1 MRHLNRSGKRQRGV
15 SSGRTVL
22 GLCTSAIIVVF
33 VGFVVVQ
40 LAFLGAANSSKDADN
55 TLVVSQH
62 TSWQAELVAWESES
76 QGLDE
81 KLTGRRQAAPDG
93 PLAQTAGATLP
104 ASSSERPI

>member
-40 LAFLGAANSSKDADN
+40 LAFLGAANSSKDGDN

-81 KLTGRRQAAPDG
+81 VDNRQLELLYLPPHPRG
-93 PLAQTAGATLP
+93 PYNY
-104 ASSSERPI
+104 RN